1 MLNDNDAH
9 QLRIRKLQERL
20 SSISSGLRKD
30 ITTEIQNRKQNE
42 ISTVYSPTISSS
54 EQIQQKQPYDKAKKE
69 SSVEEILQRLKHIVE
84 HERLETRTM
93 ETQQKQ
99 IPHDKEPDRGL
110 KTQESNQSLP
120 EQNVVQDSKQWQP
133 WKFIPR
139 EKLSYLEK
147 KTLNKFFKKH

>member
-20 SSISSGLRKD
+20 SSISSGFRKD
-30 ITTEIQNRKQNE
+30 LTTEIQNQKQSE
-42 ISTVYSPTISSS
+42 ISTVYSPTISSP

-69 SSVEEILQRLKHIVE
+69 LSVEEILQQLKQIVE
-84 HERLETRTM
+84 HERLETRTI

-99 IPHDKEPDRGL
+99 IPRDKEPDRGL

-120 EQNVVQDSKQWQP
+120 EQSIIQDSKQWQP

-139 EKLSYLEK
+139 EKLNYLEK
-147 KTLNKFFKKH
+147 KTLNKFFKKY

>member
-1 MLNDNDAH
+1 MSHDNDAH

-30 ITTEIQNRKQNE
+30 LTTEIQNRKQNE
-42 ISTVYSPTISSS
+42 TSTVYSSTVSSS
-54 EQIQQKQPYDKAKKE
+54 EQIQQKQPYHKAEKE
-69 SSVEEILQRLKHIVE
+69 SSVEEILQQLKQIVE

-110 KTQESNQSLP
+110 KTQESNQSLS
-120 EQNVVQDSKQWQP
+120 EQNIVPNSKQWQP

-139 EKLSYLEK
+139 EKLSHLEK